1 MWSGQATTRG
11 RLQMIIRT
19 VAAWAIILSAAA
31 PVLGQEP
38 LNIGMSAP
46 QGDYYPSIIQLS
58 AGPYATTDI
67 PGITALRYRAAVTI
81 SEIYNGL
88 YIEAVAVGQEGCCL
102 RVLWARRVDLAQS
115 GRFGRAPGFPISRL
129 VLQEW
134 TSPNSFIFTIRDS
147 RYEAVIGGEEEF
159 SVRDIT
165 N

>member
-1 MWSGQATTRG
+1 
-11 RLQMIIRT
+11 MIIRT
-19 VAAWAIILSAAA
+19 FAAWAIILSAAA

-38 LNIGMSAP
+38 LDVAMSVFER
-46 QGDYYPSIIQLS
+46 DYYPSIIQLS

-81 SEIYNGL
+81 SEIYSTL
-88 YIEAVAVGQEGCCL
+88 FVEAVAVGQEGCCL
-102 RVLWARRVDLAQS
+102 RVLWARRVDLALTPS
-115 GRFGRAPGFPISRL
+115 GRLRGLPGRSMSGL
-129 VLQEW
+129 MLHEW
-134 TSPNSFIFTIRDS
+134 TSPNSFVLTIRDR